1 VLTTNRSPLTTIII
15 LLVAGATTA
24 SADDLLGL
32 YAGGSV
38 GEAHVRSVDDLS
50 AFSTYAP
57 PLRFDDSHL
66 AWKVF
71 AGIRPI
77 TSLGV
82 EVGYTDFG
90 RVSTPLPPCFPSA
103 PHTAIVGCFVSDNA
117 KQSAESAFAMGYL
130 PLPIP
135 FLDVYG
141 KAGVAR
147 LHTQEQATIQPITA
161 CPAKSKCGPFS
172 FGQNQWSTDFAYG
185 AGVQAKLGSF
195 AVRAEY
201 ERINASGGNPDLFSL
216 GASWTF

>member
-1 VLTTNRSPLTTIII
+1 MP
-15 LLVAGATTA
+15 A
-24 SADDLLGL
+24 GL
-32 YAGGSV
+32 YARGSV

-50 AFSTYAP
+50 AVSTYAP
-57 PLRFDDSHL
+57 PLRFDDSHS
-66 AWKVF
+66 AWKLF

-77 TSLGV
+77 KFMGV
-82 EVGYTDFG
+82 EVGYTDLG
-90 RVSTPLPPCFPSA
+90 RVSTHFHRASPVPRTLSSQVASSATMPNKAQNPHLPC
-103 PHTAIVGCFVSDNA
+103 VN
-117 KQSAESAFAMGYL
+117 L
-130 PLPIP
+130 PFPIP

-161 CPAKSKCGPFS
+161 CPANSICGPES
-172 FGQNQWSTDFAYG
+172 FDQNHWSTDVAYG
-185 AGVQAKLGSF
+185 AGVQARLGSF